1 MGDKVVNVWPQD
13 VPTSFWSYHLLRPEQ
28 RDLLP
33 LMGVRLEW
41 NFVFAFLFGAALV
54 AVFAWQ
60 RFRQPSSQP
69 DEYDY
74 EVVRRLA
81 PTQLR
86 GNDAMRQA
94 YFYYAGILVAI
105 YAALT
110 FFGGLIFKAVNYIP
124 MAGLEV
130 DIGRDTLTSPSW
142 PLTLA
147 IGMAG
152 FAPLLRPVEVVET
165 WLRRQVHGWAGVPMQ
180 LKERTRRLLL
190 TLDQHTRPAV
200 QKAILANGNSHKPGQ
215 TNGNGVGVA
224 TGERAGEDPTV
235 QKVKRVK
242 PWMRILLERTGN
254 FAPLIRK
261 WTELEIITEA
271 IRDPGS
277 WPDTLVLDELQP
289 LAREQRQTAER
300 ALLALE
306 DLLESAYPQESK
318 EGVANGSPDQEAEKE
333 VHARQ
338 RRQVETMLED
348 TVAKI
353 DKSRLELAAI
363 LAVYAERSPYL
374 EEESGAAGQ
383 KRGKASDLH
392 RTLKAAV
399 KEIAPLERRSET
411 GFWVLILLPPI
422 FCTYALMTRLGL
434 HSPLCDVDL
443 TAMTVFATAALETLQ
458 VALIFWLPVLAVMA
472 LRQYLTDVDKRRHL
486 GNLHTRRQSAERMI
500 YYIALAAVVA
510 AFGLTLLAMFWTA
523 LIAENTDRF
532 LDLLYTRKQSAFA
545 VFIPKSV
552 CAAIFACFV
561 IRASERRTQGKL
573 AAVIYG
579 AIAAVTTAAVVL
591 ALSLAWLSGCLTDVA
606 CTPFETLK
614 AIHLNPERPGLY
626 RFYNL
631 TDLIVYFTVVFV
643 AVTNAAWPPSKY
655 ATETGPAQQK
665 TRERLGLARTATSAL
680 FIAGFA
686 IVLALCGNTFAEE
699 VGRQSP
705 TAELTT
711 VRAGF
716 RADAEP
722 FSYKAGPLSTQ
733 RYRGYAAD
741 LCYSIFANSPYHL
754 MEVEVN
760 ATNRFDS
767 FRTAAPERK
776 TVIDILCDPT
786 TLRFWRSNETI
797 DGYFS
802 PIVFVTGVSYL
813 VRRVS
818 GSRAGTDF
826 AYVENTTAE
835 QVAARACEVDL
846 FGINSS
852 SGQSKDCITRHASCP
867 KSPGITWKVP
877 PVRLCSFPTYNAL
890 TEWFCSQQLGR
901 QQVYFGDREI
911 IQAKFDS
918 WRTARDCHEQDV
930 ERFAAFYTYEP
941 YALLVSRDRPE
952 LARFVQRRVYDFFS
966 HRTKAIALFTTYFPD
981 VQMSPIMANLMLLNG
996 IDEPMYDTV
1005 PSYLFDHKSGVEPPS
1020 DTDAKMQADQ
1030 DHQGQR

>member
-1 MGDKVVNVWPQD
+1 MSDKVVNVWPQD
-13 VPTSFWSYHLLRPEQ
+13 VPVSLWSYHLLQPEQ

-41 NFVFAFLFGAALV
+41 NFVFAFLLGAALV

-74 EVVRRLA
+74 EVVKRLA

-86 GNDAMRQA
+86 GGDAMRQA

-110 FFGGLIFKAVNYIP
+110 FFGGLVFKAVNYIP

-152 FAPLLRPVEVVET
+152 FAPLLKPVEIVET
-165 WLRRQVHGWAGVPMQ
+165 WLRRQVHGWVGVPMQ

-200 QKAILANGNSHKPGQ
+200 QKAILANGNSHKPAQ
-215 TNGNGVGVA
+215 TNGNGPGVA
-224 TGERAGEDPTV
+224 AEERAGEDPIA
-235 QKVKRVK
+235 QKVKSVK
-242 PWMRILLERTGN
+242 PWLRILLERTSN

-261 WTELEIITEA
+261 WTELEIMTEA

-277 WPDTLVLDELQP
+277 WPDTLVLDELQT
-289 LAREQRQTAER
+289 LAREQRQTAES

-306 DLLESAYPQESK
+306 DLIECAYPEESK

-374 EEESGAAGQ
+374 EEASGWTGQ
-383 KRGKASDLH
+383 RRGKASDLH
-392 RTLKAAV
+392 RSLKVAV
-399 KEIAPLERRSET
+399 KEIAPPERRLET

-434 HSPLCDVDL
+434 HSPLSDVDL

-458 VALIFWLPVLAVMA
+458 VAVIFWLPVLAVMA
-472 LRQYLTDVDKRRHL
+472 LRQYLTDLDKRRHL

-500 YYIALAAVVA
+500 YYIAIAAVVA

-532 LDLLYTRKQSAFA
+532 LDLLYTRKQSAFG
-545 VFIPKSV
+545 VFLPKSV

-561 IRASERRTQGKL
+561 VRASERRAQGKVP
-573 AAVIYG
+573 AVVYG
-579 AIAAVTTAAVVL
+579 AIAAVTTTAVVL
-591 ALSLAWLSGCLTDVA
+591 GLNLAWLSGCLTDVA
-606 CTPFETLK
+606 CTPFQTLK
-614 AIHLNPERPGLY
+614 AIYFNPERQVLY

-631 TDLIVYFTVVFV
+631 TDLIVCFTVVFV
-643 AVTNAAWPPSKY
+643 AVTNAAWPPH
-655 ATETGPAQQK
+655 APETGPVQQK
-665 TRERLGLARTATSAL
+665 MRERLGLARIVTSVLLVAS
-680 FIAGFA
+680 FA
-686 IVLALCGNTFAEE
+686 ITLALSGRTVAEE
-699 VGRQSP
+699 IDPQSP
-705 TAELTT
+705 AAEPTT
-711 VRAGF
+711 VKAGF

-754 MEVEVN
+754 DEVLV
-760 ATNRFDS
+760 
-767 FRTAAPERK
+767 TAADRFQRLQTDAPKEK
-776 TVIDILCDPT
+776 KIDILCDPT
-786 TLRFWRSNETI
+786 TLRFWRNNETI

-835 QVAARACEVDL
+835 QVALRACEVNL
-846 FGINSS
+846 FGANSS
-852 SGQSKDCITRHASCP
+852 SDKPVDCTSQLAQYESCRQA
-867 KSPGITWKVP
+867 PGVAARQP
-877 PVRLCSFPTYNAL
+877 PVRLCPFPTYNAL
-890 TEWFCSQQLGR
+890 TDWFCSQQLGR

-918 WRTARDCHEQDV
+918 WRVARDCREQDV

-941 YALLVSRDRPE
+941 YALLVSRDQPE

-966 HRTKAIALFTTYFPD
+966 HRAKAISLFTTYFPD
-981 VQMSPIMANLMLLNG
+981 VQMSPMMANLMLLNG

-1005 PSYLFDHKSGVEPPS
+1005 PSYLFNQKSGVEPPS
-1020 DTDAKMQADQ
+1020 DTEPTKSADQ
-1030 DHQGQR
+1030 GQ

>member
-1 MGDKVVNVWPQD
+1 MNDKVVNVWPQD
-13 VPTSFWSYHLLRPEQ
+13 VPVSLWSYHLLRPEQ

-41 NFVFAFLFGAALV
+41 DFVFAFLFGAALV

-74 EVVRRLA
+74 EVVKRLS

-86 GNDAMRQA
+86 GGDAMRQA

-147 IGMAG
+147 IAMAG
-152 FAPLLRPVEVVET
+152 FAPLLKPVEIVET

-190 TLDQHTRPAV
+190 TLDQHTRSAV
-200 QKAILANGNSHKPGQ
+200 QKAILANGNSHKPGPA
-215 TNGNGVGVA
+215 NGQSHGVA
-224 TGERAGEDPTV
+224 MEERAGEDPIA
-235 QKVKRVK
+235 QKVRSIK

-261 WTELEIITEA
+261 WTELEIMTEA

-289 LAREQRQTAER
+289 LAREQRQAAES

-306 DLLESAYPQESK
+306 DLIESVYPEESK
-318 EGVANGSPDQEAEKE
+318 ESVTTGSADQEAEKE
-333 VHARQ
+333 VRARQ
-338 RRQVETMLED
+338 RRQVETMLDD

-374 EEESGAAGQ
+374 EEPIGLTGQ
-383 KRGKASDLH
+383 RRGKATDLH

-399 KEIAPLERRSET
+399 KEITPVERRSET
-411 GFWVLILLPPI
+411 GFWVLILLPLI

-434 HSPLCDVDL
+434 HSPLSDVEL
-443 TAMTVFATAALETLQ
+443 TSMTVFATAALETLQ
-458 VALIFWLPVLAVMA
+458 VAVIFWLPVLAVTA
-472 LRQYLTDVDKRRHL
+472 LRQYLTDVDRRRHL
-486 GNLHTRRQSAERMI
+486 GNFHSNRQSAERMI
-500 YYIALAAVVA
+500 YYIATATVVA
-510 AFGLTLLAMFWTA
+510 ACGLTLLAMFWTA

-532 LDLLYTRKQSAFA
+532 LDLLYTRRQSAFA
-545 VFIPKSV
+545 VFIPKCI
-552 CAAIFACFV
+552 CAAIFVCFV
-561 IRASERRTQGKL
+561 VRASEHRAQGRL
-573 AAVIYG
+573 AAITYG
-579 AIAAVTTAAVVL
+579 VFAASITAVVVL

-606 CTPFETLK
+606 CTPYQTLK
-614 AIHLNPERPGLY
+614 TIHFNPERSVLY

-643 AVTNAAWPPSKY
+643 AVTNAAWPASRQV
-655 ATETGPAQQK
+655 TESNPAHQR
-665 TRERLGLARTATSAL
+665 TRERLGLVRTAASFLSVVTVTLMLAALSSSA
-680 FIAGFA
+680 FA
-686 IVLALCGNTFAEE
+686 QET
-699 VGRQSP
+699 GRQLP
-705 TAELTT
+705 MTEPTT

-733 RYRGYAAD
+733 RHRGYVAD

-754 MEVEVN
+754 EEVEVT

-767 FRTAAPERK
+767 FRTNTPREK
-776 TVIDILCDPT
+776 TQIDILCDPT
-786 TLRFWRSNETI
+786 TLRFWRNNETI

-835 QVAARACEVDL
+835 QVAVRACEVDL
-846 FGINSS
+846 FGVNSS
-852 SGQSKDCITRHASCP
+852 VGQSKDCTKRIGDCSNST
-867 KSPGITWKVP
+867 GITWKTP
-877 PVRLCSFPTYNAL
+877 PVRLCYFETYNAL
-890 TEWFCSQQLGR
+890 TEWFCTQQLGR

-966 HRTKAIALFTTYFPD
+966 HRSKAIGLFTTYFPD
-981 VQMSPIMANLMLLNG
+981 VQMSPMMANLMLLNG

-1005 PSYLFDHKSGVEPPS
+1005 PSYLFDQKSGVEPPS
-1020 DTDAKMQADQ
+1020 A
-1030 DHQGQR
+1030 R